1 MTSGKQKGSAF
12 ERDVCKALSRWVSG
26 GEKEDLFWRSAMSG
40 GRATV
45 GRKKGQ
51 EHARH
56 AGDISATSPEG
67 HVLTDKWYV
76 ECKFYKDLAIQSAL
90 LKGIGKLAS
99 FWREACEQATHYK
112 RMPMLIA
119 KENMSPCIV
128 LMPTAHLIT
137 PYGTAHYP
145 AAMLGRMS
153 ILRADV
159 LSFEGMLKLPFKD
172 RLSSADQPFLHPGEL
187 ARILGQQVKPHNADM
202 GRIKEKVRSMT
213 DAELLRMPGVG
224 IKTLNRIRAKT
235 DKPKIKR
242 ERL

>member
-12 ERDVCKALSRWVSG
+12 EREVCKGLSRWVSNG
-26 GEKEDLFWRSAMSG
+26 QKEDLFWRSAMSG

-45 GRKKGQ
+45 GRKQGKA
-51 EHARH
+51 HDRH
-56 AGDISATSPEG
+56 SGDISATAPEG
-67 HVLTDKWYV
+67 FALTDKWYI
-76 ECKFYKDLAIQSAL
+76 ECKFYKDLAIQAAF

-128 LMPTAHLIT
+128 LMPHPWLIS
-137 PYGTAHYP
+137 PYGTAAFP
-145 AAMLGRMS
+145 AAHLGRLA

-159 LSFEGMLKLPFKD
+159 LSFEGMLKLPFTD
-172 RLSSADQPFLHPGEL
+172 RLSSVDEPFLKPGEL
-187 ARILGQQVKPHNADM
+187 TRILKQQVRPHDPK
-202 GRIKEKVRSMT
+202 R
-213 DAELLRMPGVG
+213 
-224 IKTLNRIRAKT
+224 
-235 DKPKIKR
+235 PKIKR

>member
-1 MTSGKQKGSAF
+1 MKSGKAKGSEF
-12 ERDVCKALSRWVSG
+12 EREVCKALSIWVSG
-26 GEKEDLFWRSAMSG
+26 GTHEDLFWRSAMSG

-45 GRKKGQ
+45 GRKQGKNHQ
-51 EHARH
+51 RH

-90 LKGIGKLAS
+90 LKGIGKLS
-99 FWREACEQATHYK
+99 MFWREACEQATHYR

-119 KENMSPCIV
+119 KENMSPCLV

-137 PYGTAHYP
+137 PTGVAAYP
-145 AAMLGRMS
+145 AAMLGRMA

-159 LSFEGMLKLPFKD
+159 LSFEGMLKLPFRD
-172 RLSSADQPFLHPGEL
+172 RISSVEQPFLAPGEL
-187 ARILGQQVKPHNADM
+187 QRILGQRVNPHNADL
-202 GRIKEKVRSMT
+202 GQIKPK
-213 DAELLRMPGVG
+213 
-224 IKTLNRIRAKT
+224 K
-235 DKPKIKR
+235 KIKR